1 MCNDNCPNLV
11 GCIALGCRRY
21 RKDYLV
27 AQSITGADDAF
38 RRVLM
43 QGAPAANPKAARA
56 VADGKAPLDYLE
68 SAVCDPSEARVM
80 FSGAQKYGRRNFR
93 DSTIKA
99 TTYVGALRR
108 HVNAFASGEDIDPD
122 SGEPHLAHIRAC
134 CAVLM
139 SAQDAGTYHDDRRVQ
154 FSITPQYQRGVDEL
168 AEELAAD
175 AKAPP
180 CIDKGG
186 CDTPAI
192 CRWHGQC
199 MDKATT

>member
-1 MCNDNCPNLV
+1 MN
-11 GCIALGCRRY
+11 
-21 RKDYLV
+21 
-27 AQSITGADDAF
+27 
-38 RRVLM
+38 
-43 QGAPAANPKAARA
+43 NPKAAQA

-139 SAQDAGTYHDDRRVQ
+139 SAQDAGTYDDDRGVAVTLPARALGRTYDCRETDGVCKWPETC
-154 FSITPQYQRGVDEL
+154 FSIRSCSSAKGEDDLTPQYHRGVDEL
-168 AEELAAD
+168 AEELSAD
-175 AKAPP
+175 AKATF
-180 CIDKGG
+180 CSFRGG
-186 CDTPAI
+186 DCETLSL
-192 CRWHGQC
+192 CRYRGTRNA
-199 MDKATT
+199 KRRA

>member
-1 MCNDNCPNLV
+1 MN
-11 GCIALGCRRY
+11 
-21 RKDYLV
+21 
-27 AQSITGADDAF
+27 
-38 RRVLM
+38 
-43 QGAPAANPKAARA
+43 NPKAAQA

-99 TTYVGALRR
+99 TTYIGALRR

-139 SAQDAGTYHDDRRVQ
+139 SAQDAGTYHDDRREQ
-154 FSITPQYQRGVDEL
+154 FSLTPQYHRGVDEL

-175 AKAPP
+175 ASALF
-180 CIDKGG
+180 CSFRGG
-186 CDTPAI
+186 DCVTPNL
-192 CRWHGQC
+192 CRYRGYC
-199 MDKATT
+199 SAKRRA